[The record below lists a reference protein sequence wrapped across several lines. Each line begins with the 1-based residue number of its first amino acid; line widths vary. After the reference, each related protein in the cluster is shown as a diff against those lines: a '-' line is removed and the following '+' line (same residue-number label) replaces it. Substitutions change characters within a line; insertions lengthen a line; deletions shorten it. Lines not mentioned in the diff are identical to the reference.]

1 MTLQSIITLVELF
14 EQVEDLLLI
23 LLELR
28 DFLGIA
34 FLEFLH
40 LLRNSLLNGLFEF
53 RVVFQGSC
61 RSNTTG
67 TLASDNLILVLKLL
81 LHSQEASVDLF
92 GQVFDGLVR
101 VDA

>member
-1 MTLQSIITLVELF
+1 MQSIITLFELA
-14 EQVEDLLLI
+14 EQAQNLLLT

-28 DFLGIA
+28 DLLGIV

-40 LLRNSLLNGLFEF
+40 LLRNSLLNGMFEF

-61 RSNTTG
+61 RSNTSG

-81 LHSQEASVDLF
+81 LHSQEARVDLF